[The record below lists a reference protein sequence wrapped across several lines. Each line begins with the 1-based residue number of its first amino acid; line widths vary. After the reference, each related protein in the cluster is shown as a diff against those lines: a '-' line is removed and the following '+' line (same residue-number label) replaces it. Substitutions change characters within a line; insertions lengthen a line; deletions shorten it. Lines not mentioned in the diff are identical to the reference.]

1 MLAEQRTIN
10 LYFFSLKMFA
20 YLQRT
25 DDIKPITWLPSR
37 SDYESDY
44 DYERLIYYQYQSQ
57 VALHL
62 LHS

>member
-1 MLAEQRTIN
+1 
-10 LYFFSLKMFA
+10 MFA
-20 YLQRT
+20 HLQRT